1 MFHVKHK
8 IVYERINMANYQTI
22 YALSS
27 GSLPSAI
34 AIVRVSGP
42 STQKALKILANIVPE
57 NRKMVLKEIKTPEQG
72 VIDFS
77 LICFF
82 PKAQSI
88 TGEDLAEFH
97 LHGSVAV
104 IEGLFLALS
113 SISDLRPAE
122 AGEFTRRALNNG
134 KMGLTEVEALSDL
147 IAAET
152 REQRKQSLRQ
162 LSGELSNKYEVWRKK
177 LIRIRAEMEAIL
189 DFSDEADVNQDAENL
204 TFGKDIT
211 FLIKNIE
218 ADIIKGTAGERLR
231 SGIKIALIGAPNVGK
246 SSLINLL
253 LKEDRAIVSP
263 EAGTTRDTIE
273 ARLDLEGIPVT
284 IFDTAGIRK
293 TNNKIEEEGVK
304 RTKKTAKAADIIV
317 SIRSPKTK
325 EVDVSSYGIEETVK
339 TIKVFNKIDLKT
351 NKDNI
356 SSKELTLSCK
366 TKEGITF
373 LLKALGEE
381 TKKLTSLSDMAIGP
395 NRLRHIAHLKETK
408 ESLQLSIE
416 ELKAGKIEIAADFTR
431 AASMSLGRII
441 GAVDIEDVLDDL
453 FLGFC
458 IGK

>member
-1 MFHVKHK
+1 
-8 IVYERINMANYQTI
+8 MANYQTI

-34 AIVRVSGP
+34 AVVRVSGP
-42 STQKALKILANIVPE
+42 STQKALKTLVNKVPE
-57 NRKMVLKEIKTPEQG
+57 PRKMILTEIKTPEQG
-72 VIDFS
+72 TIDFS

-82 PKAQSI
+82 PKAASI

-97 LHGSVAV
+97 VHGSVAV
-104 IEGLFLALS
+104 VEGLCLALA
-113 SISDLRPAE
+113 SISDVRPAE
-122 AGEFTRRALNNG
+122 PGEFTRRSLNNG

-162 LSGELSNKYEVWRKK
+162 LSGELSAKYEEWRKK

-189 DFSDEADVNQDAENL
+189 DFSDEADVNLESESF
-204 TFGKDIT
+204 TFVKDIS
-211 FLIKNIE
+211 FLIKNIKG
-218 ADIIKGTAGERLR
+218 DILKGTAGERLR

-273 ARLDLEGIPVT
+273 ARLDLGGVPVT

-293 TNNKIEEEGVK
+293 TNNKIEKEGVK
-304 RTKKTAKAADIIV
+304 RTKRTAKAADIIV
-317 SIRSPKTK
+317 SIRSPEGKGF
-325 EVDVSSYGIEETVK
+325 DVSSYGIEKTVK
-339 TIKVFNKIDLKT
+339 IVKVVNKIDLKT
-351 NKDNI
+351 NKD
-356 SSKELTLSCK
+356 SVFPEELALSCK
-366 TKEGITF
+366 TEEGVAF
-373 LLKALGEE
+373 LLKSLVEE
-381 TKKLTSLSDMAIGP
+381 TKKLVSISDMSIGP
-395 NRLRHIAHLKETK
+395 NRLRHIAHLRETR
-408 ESLQLSIE
+408 ESLQLAIE
-416 ELKAGKIEIAADFTR
+416 ELKRGKIEIAADFTR
-431 AASMSLGRII
+431 GASMSLGRII
-441 GAVDIEDVLDDL
+441 GVVDIEDVLDEL